1 RLVLEGASVAGMEGF
16 AEAIGG
22 GPEKPVGTVGIYYE
36 EFARRY
42 LLLSTGWLVELPDGT
57 VTPRHR
63 FIHVLYRDV
72 PYRLMP
78 PMRRSLIHQR
88 IAERGITAYGE
99 RTSEIAAELAMH
111 FEQSRDW
118 PRALKHILHAAENAA
133 ARSAHHEA
141 VDLVNRGLEAVK
153 FLP

>member
-1 RLVLEGASVAGMEGF
+1 MECSSVAIAAGLDMEM
-16 AEAIGG
+16 E
-22 GPEKPVGTVGIYYE
+22 TVERYCE
-36 EFARRY
+36 ELAQRHQF
-42 LLLSTGWLVELPDGT
+42 LSPAWLFELPDGT

-63 FIHVLYRDV
+63 FIHILYRDV

-78 PMRRSLIHQR
+78 PMRRALIHQR
-88 IAERGITAYGE
+88 IAERGIAIYGD
-99 RTSEIAAELAMH
+99 RKSEIAAELAMH